1 VTKGRERTVSGV
13 VAGETRPYFLHDVE
27 IQIGEW
33 RRPVLVGFM
42 PDLSL
47 NGHGLLGQS
56 GFFDLFAFVK
66 FERSQ
71 GIIELG
77 PLLQP
82 GATA

>member
-1 VTKGRERTVSGV
+1 MKFAYKRF
-13 VAGETRPYFLHDVE
+13 A
-27 IQIGEW
+27 
-33 RRPVLVGFM
+33 
-42 PDLSL
+42 
-47 NGHGLLGQS
+47 NGGQS